1 NRGVGRIYVR
11 NAIPLHIPPFPIS
24 TLSRRRRRRP
34 AVSVLALI
42 QHRSPA
48 PSPSSPC
55 RPPEPSG
62 RLRIC
67 TVLSSP
73 PPPRRRRAGRSP
85 RAPASSPGS
94 RARGGAMPVAG
105 MGGVIATVSGYHGDE
120 RHRLV
125 KLISETG
132 ASYVGAMSRSITHLV
147 CWRLEGKKY
156 DIARRLRVRIV
167 SHRWFHDC
175 LKEGRRLPEG
185 PYTMESGE
193 EAGPVPQLSALQG
206 KRSKRNAFREDPC
219 LKELPSDLCN
229 TSYASDV
236 VKIDDSDSD
245 WEHQGWSGSSL
256 LKENLVVA
264 GNSKKIRSGDVK
276 GGKRH
281 LKREQKSSDKDILYL
296 RDNASSLMIREGL
309 HTSSY
314 TSSRSTSKRKGNL
327 SGLLRNEVV
336 GQMSERNVPMGKG
349 SRSKHARSLL
359 ELSDDSLSDSFEELQ
374 MFDTSSTEARR
385 KIRSTNAPSFRQSTL
400 ESIYDHCETSMHDY
414 EPEKSEEQET
424 IDLGERSRSLQPGDL
439 SGHEPSFCTQEKI
452 DQSDLGITA
461 DHDKGDDEKP
471 TMEESSNLKRQAEL
485 SCVICWTDFSSS
497 RGILPCGHRFC
508 YSCIQGWA
516 DCLSSRG
523 KVSTCP
529 LCKASFSWISKVD
542 EAGTSDQKIYSQTP
556 VPCGASTSIFMFTG
570 EGHSDL
576 PGSSSSAQ
584 GACYMCH
591 SREPEELILSCH
603 VCRSQ
608 WVHSYCLDPP
618 LTPWTCI
625 HCRDLRRMYQRY
637 R

>member
-1 NRGVGRIYVR
+1 
-11 NAIPLHIPPFPIS
+11 
-24 TLSRRRRRRP
+24 
-34 AVSVLALI
+34 
-42 QHRSPA
+42 
-48 PSPSSPC
+48 
-55 RPPEPSG
+55 
-62 RLRIC
+62 
-67 TVLSSP
+67 
-73 PPPRRRRAGRSP
+73 
-85 RAPASSPGS
+85 
-94 RARGGAMPVAG
+94 MPVAG

-281 LKREQKSSDKDILYL
+281 LKREQKSSDKDILYLRDNASSFREDPCLKELPSNSCSTSYARDVLKIDDSDSDFEHQGWLESSLLKENLVVAGDSKKIRSGDVKGGKKRLKREQKSTDKDVLHL